1 MSATKAKGLQVLL
14 VDDNPIQL
22 ALLRYLF
29 QHAGHEVIE
38 ARNGAEA
45 LILLASATPDVVVSD
60 CQMPMLDGYQ
70 LCRLLKD
77 DRATR
82 DLPVI
87 LLTAQGGVLSRFW
100 ARTCG
105 ADRFLVKGREMNSV
119 VASAENLAS
128 TQHRFRPEG
137 LVPRLA
143 EENFSVESIQRHLG
157 RALEQRLLESAMRN
171 AVSRLYTSDHDARR
185 LAEEFMEIVK
195 ELVLPGAVAMA
206 YLEGD
211 HLKAVG
217 LFGPCAPPV
226 RRTELEA
233 QLQEAL
239 ELDRPVPIQWMEAE
253 GGDERGLLLR
263 NPALLAQAVG
273 LPGHQPLGAV
283 ALLLEEG
290 TLQEQQRLFDVAFE
304 ELARVLGL
312 ERSHALLYQQAIRDP
327 LTGLYNRRHM
337 VELLSH
343 EIDQAKRYGLP
354 LSVVALDLDH
364 FKAINDTFGHPVGD
378 QVLGVAAQRMNF
390 ALRKVDRLARMGGE
404 EFLVLCPRTDLE
416 GARLIGERIRSGMES
431 ESMPGLP
438 GEALVTVSVGVAVLD
453 PEADDAETLL
463 ARADAR
469 LYEAKGLGR
478 NRVVP

>member
-1 MSATKAKGLQVLL
+1 
-14 VDDNPIQL
+14 
-22 ALLRYLF
+22 
-29 QHAGHEVIE
+29 
-38 ARNGAEA
+38 
-45 LILLASATPDVVVSD
+45 
-60 CQMPMLDGYQ
+60 
-70 LCRLLKD
+70 
-77 DRATR
+77 
-82 DLPVI
+82 
-87 LLTAQGGVLSRFW
+87 
-100 ARTCG
+100 
-105 ADRFLVKGREMNSV
+105 
-119 VASAENLAS
+119 
-128 TQHRFRPEG
+128 
-137 LVPRLA
+137 
-143 EENFSVESIQRHLG
+143 
-157 RALEQRLLESAMRN
+157 
-171 AVSRLYTSDHDARR
+171 
-185 LAEEFMEIVK
+185 MEIVK